1 MSMNTIDLQSLVNTH
16 ENPFVIIDKD
26 YRIIAVNSAY
36 EEAYNVS
43 GKDVIGKTCHAVSH
57 GNDRPCHE
65 YGEICPHQHVLEKR
79 DNFRCVHVHQGDDGL
94 LKQVLV
100 KAYILKDNNGDYFV
114 AENIESLESEYDTT
128 HEKPQMVGNSPAFL
142 RVLDLL
148 QLASNSDAP
157 VLLEGETGTGKELAA
172 RFVHDHSERRDKP
185 FLTLDCTVLTESL
198 FEAEV
203 FGYERGAFTGSVGEK
218 EGLFEVAQGGTLF
231 LDEIGEMS
239 PTLQAKLLRVL
250 ETGEFR
256 RVGGR
261 KTLHTDARII
271 CATNRHLGH
280 AIAEQHFRQDLYYR
294 VACLSIHMPS
304 LRERLEDIPLLAEA
318 LLQRIGGK
326 KGRRY
331 IITGDALSELADYSY
346 PGNIRELRNILDAVI
361 AHGTGNT
368 IKAPEV
374 AAAIDRYRRHRTTS
388 GPTSGNKNH
397 QDTAAVSTAQA
408 DNLKSIEEH
417 HVRQLLQKHA
427 GNRRLVAKALGVS
440 ERTVYRKLK
449 QYHLNGD
456 AGC

>member
-1 MSMNTIDLQSLVNTH
+1 N
-16 ENPFVIIDKD
+16 
-26 YRIIAVNSAY
+26 RAY
-36 EEAYNVS
+36 EEAYGVT
-43 GKDVIGKTCHAVSH
+43 GGQVIGETCHKISH
-57 GNDRPCHE
+57 GNDRPCYE
-65 YGEICPHQHVLEKR
+65 YGEICPHQHVLEKQDR
-79 DNFRCVHVHQGDDGL
+79 FRCVHVHRGDDGQL
-94 LKQVLV
+94 NQVLV
-100 KAYILKDNNGDYFV
+100 RAYILKGADGEYYV
-114 AENIESLESEYDTT
+114 AEDIESLESENDPA

-148 QLASNSDAP
+148 QLASSSEAP

-172 RFVHDHSERRDKP
+172 RFVHDHSARRDKP

-218 EGLFEVAQGGTLF
+218 EGLFEVAHGGTLF

-239 PTLQAKLLRVL
+239 PALQAKLLRVL

-304 LRERLEDIPLLAEA
+304 LRERLEDIPLLTEA
-318 LLQRIGGK
+318 LLQRIGGNN
-326 KGRRY
+326 GRRY
-331 IITGDALSELADYSY
+331 IVTGDALGELADYSY
-346 PGNIRELRNILDAVI
+346 PGNIRELRNILDAVV
-361 AHGTGNT
+361 AHSSGNT
-368 IKAPEV
+368 IEGPQV
-374 AAAIDRYRRHRTTS
+374 AAAIDRYRRHQTVATAPAGNDRRRDDVAAES
-388 GPTSGNKNH
+388 G
-397 QDTAAVSTAQA
+397 QA
-408 DNLKSIEEH
+408 GNLKSLEEEH
-417 HVRQLLQKHA
+417 IRQLLERYS
-427 GNRRLVAKALGVS
+427 GNRRKVAKALGVS

-449 QYHLNGD
+449 QYRYRED
-456 AGC
+456 TA